1 MKNTIT
7 INGNTVKWQ
16 EGMTV
21 RDALREMNYTF
32 PMLVIKLN
40 GSLIPKQEYDFTKIP
55 PGADLMVI
63 HLISGG

>member
-1 MKNTIT
+1 MKNQIN
-7 INGNTVKWQ
+7 INGNTVDWQ

-21 RDALREMNYTF
+21 RDALRVMNYTF

-40 GSLIPKQEYDFTKIP
+40 GTLVPKAAYDSTTIPN
-55 PGADLMVI
+55 GAELMVV